1 MAILPATGTA
11 ITMGRVKKGYGNTAP
26 GAGQNI
32 AMRGTLAAY
41 VGVSTGAHS
50 LGSLFGGRVTPY
62 ADT

>member
-11 ITMGRVKKGYGNTAP
+11 ITMGRVRKGHSNQAP

-41 VGVSTGAHS
+41 VGVSSGSHS
-50 LGSLFGGRVTPY
+50 LSSLFGGRTTPY

>member
-11 ITMGRVKKGYGNTAP
+11 ITMGRVKKGHSNVAP

-32 AMRGTLAAY
+32 AMRGTLASY
-41 VGVSTGAHS
+41 IGVSSGAHS
-50 LGSLFGGRVTPY
+50 LGQLFGGRVTPY